1 MFFKNRHYYLYLFIF
16 IFLQG
21 CQLNEA
27 KNKHGIVFLENR
39 SKKLIINSSN
49 TNDAIKIIGHP
60 HSKSVNNQLEWI
72 YIERVFE
79 KGKFHKLGKNV
90 LTTNN
95 VLILSFDKYG
105 ILSQKK
111 FLNKDDIQKLSFS
124 NKITENNLAKR
135 SFVEKFLSSIKSKMY
150 GNK

>member
-1 MFFKNRHYYLYLFIF
+1 MYYTNHLYVFKNRHYYLYLFIF

-105 ILSQKK
+105 ILSQKN
-111 FLNKDDIQKLSFS
+111 F
-124 NKITENNLAKR
+124 
-135 SFVEKFLSSIKSKMY
+135 
-150 GNK
+150 